1 MQTHE
6 PFSLKEVQ
14 SIPDFALAAP
24 QFLAAS
30 DGVQLAYYP
39 FANDDNTAITILYAG
54 AGLYGNKAYQWVAK
68 TLNNDHNI
76 GCYMVDLRGHG
87 HSHGE
92 RGDAPSIERVWQDVA
107 EMVQFVKQKHPDK
120 PLYLVG
126 HSSGA
131 GMIINYAAQA
141 AHHKED
147 GYIFLAP
154 FFGPKSNTDKKHEHP
169 DQRFIK
175 SVRPWIYVL
184 AMMFPN
190 SWFVHCKALFFN
202 YSNELLQQ
210 DPLILPYY
218 TFAMS
223 CATTPY
229 DIEHLLPKLKKPTS
243 IYIGAQ
249 DEQFIP
255 EAVIAYKNLIPAPA
269 HVKIIPGAM
278 HISIL
283 VNAPTLIAKSLQQNT

>member
-1 MQTHE
+1 MYAHE

-14 SIPDFALAAP
+14 ALPDFALIAP
-24 QFLAAS
+24 QFMKAS
-30 DGVQLAYYP
+30 DDVQLAYYP
-39 FANDDNTAITILYAG
+39 FVRDDNTTITILYAG

-68 TLNNDHNI
+68 RLNEDHNI

-87 HSHGE
+87 HSQGE
-92 RGDAPSIERVWQDVA
+92 RGDAPSVERVWQDVR
-107 EMVQFVKQKHPDK
+107 EIVEFVKHNHPGK

-131 GMIINYAAQA
+131 GLIINYAAQTA
-141 AHHKED
+141 DSKED

-154 FFGPKSNTDKKHEHP
+154 FLGPKSNTDKKHDHSDE
-169 DQRFIK
+169 RFIK
-175 SVRPWIYVL
+175 SVRPWIYAL
-184 AMMFPN
+184 GMMFPN
-190 SWFVHCKALFFN
+190 SWFIHCKALFFN
-202 YSNELLQQ
+202 YSDELLQQ

-218 TFAMS
+218 TYAMS

-229 DIEHLLPKLKKPTS
+229 DIETLLPKLRKPTS

-255 EAVIAYKNLIPAPA
+255 EAVIAYKNKITAPVFA
-269 HVKIIPGAM
+269 
-278 HISIL
+278 
-283 VNAPTLIAKSLQQNT
+283 